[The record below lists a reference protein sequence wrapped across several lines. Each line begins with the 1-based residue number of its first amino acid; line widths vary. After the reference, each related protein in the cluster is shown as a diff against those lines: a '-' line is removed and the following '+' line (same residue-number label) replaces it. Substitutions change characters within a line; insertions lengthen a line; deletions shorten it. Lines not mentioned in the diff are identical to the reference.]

1 MNTLLGKLGRTA
13 LDLLFPPRYFGCSKY
28 ESFLCEPC
36 RSSLSAVEPPFC
48 RVCAQ
53 PDPSGSL
60 CAECAVDRPP
70 IYGIRSPYL
79 MEGAIREGIHAL
91 KYSNLRAAAPELGL
105 LLARWL
111 ESSPVPGDFLV
122 PVPLHKRRLRQRG
135 YNQSALLAKVVG
147 LLTDLPVLESVL
159 VRTRDSPPQ
168 VSLPTREDRARNVAG
183 RFACA
188 GEVRGGRFILVDD
201 VVTTGSTMS
210 ACAAALLEGGARS
223 VWGLSLARQR
233 LGSP

>member
-13 LDLLFPPRYFGCSKY
+13 LDLLFPPRCFGCSKY

-105 LLARWL
+105 
-111 ESSPVPGDFLV
+111 
-122 PVPLHKRRLRQRG
+122 
-135 YNQSALLAKVVG
+135 LLAKVVG